1 MLSRKFGKSQSEES
15 EILSKKAKSTNNKNH
30 WFFDSESGYSYFNY
44 INRNLVGSEYSLGV
58 PKVFLKC
65 SWGVLEVFLECS

>member
-1 MLSRKFGKSQSEES
+1 MLV
-15 EILSKKAKSTNNKNH
+15 LDH

-44 INRNLVGSEYSLGV
+44 IRNFVGSEYSLGV